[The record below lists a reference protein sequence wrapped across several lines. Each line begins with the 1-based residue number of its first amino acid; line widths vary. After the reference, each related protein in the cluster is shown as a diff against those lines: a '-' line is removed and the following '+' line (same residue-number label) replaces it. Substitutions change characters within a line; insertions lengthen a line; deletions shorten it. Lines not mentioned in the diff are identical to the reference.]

1 MVTEKALNA
10 LYVPGT
16 ILTGIKIILIS
27 HIREL
32 ILAEVKELA
41 QGHTVIRRDSK
52 YLNTKMSH
60 TRSDAH

>member
-1 MVTEKALNA
+1 MVTEKAPTA

-32 ILAEVKELA
+32 IPVEVKEFV
-41 QGHTVIRRDSK
+41 QGLTVNRWETKCI
-52 YLNTKMSH
+52 NTNLSH